1 MQVKLFER
9 LVFRFLLEDLL
20 NSLNLSVFVVSEES
34 KLELKKFGNSN
45 LKWNAWEQLL
55 G

>member
-20 NSLNLSVFVVSEES
+20 NSLNLSVFLVSEES
-34 KLELKKFGNSN
+34 KLELKN
-45 LKWNAWEQLL
+45 LEIQIES
-55 G
+55 GMHGSSF